1 VTPGAPAMNAA
12 DLRTALAQLTSER
25 FEAAELG
32 LDTNE
37 MYMAELDDEIAEIRH
52 AYVIA
57 AVTEMATLRAQLTGA
72 EVG

>member
-1 VTPGAPAMNAA
+1 MNAA
-12 DLRTALAQLTSER
+12 ALRTALSQLTAER

-32 LDTNE
+32 LASNE
-37 MYMAELDDEIAEIRH
+37 IYMAELEDEIAEVRH

-57 AVTEMATLRAQLTGA
+57 AVTELATLRGQLTGA